1 MSTYRYLFGP
11 VPSRRLG
18 ESLGVSPIPD
28 HTCNYSCVYCQLGRT
43 THMTNTRQE
52 FYPLEEI
59 VAEFDAY
66 LKGSTP
72 FDVVTLVGE
81 GEPALY
87 SRLGE
92 LIDALKARTDKP
104 VAVITNGALLGD
116 AQMRR
121 ELARADIVLPSLD
134 AVTEEGF
141 KAIDRPMGSISFAA
155 MSEGLKTFSREY
167 EGQLWMEIMLVA
179 GMNDSE
185 ADLYAFRDFLKEVD
199 CDRIYINTPV
209 RPPAEGFVHTSSP
222 ETIARAVEILGGIS
236 IDQLTSGSFFSEISD
251 PYEAV
256 LSIARRHPMNAF
268 EVDGFLESRGMP
280 LPERQALLERLG
292 ADPAVETV
300 TYKGLVSYR
309 IR

>member
-1 MSTYRYLFGP
+1 
-11 VPSRRLG
+11 
-18 ESLGVSPIPD
+18 
-28 HTCNYSCVYCQLGRT
+28 
-43 THMTNTRQE
+43 
-52 FYPLEEI
+52 
-59 VAEFDAY
+59 
-66 LKGSTP
+66 
-72 FDVVTLVGE
+72 
-81 GEPALY
+81 
-87 SRLGE
+87 
-92 LIDALKARTDKP
+92 
-104 VAVITNGALLGD
+104 
-116 AQMRR
+116 
-121 ELARADIVLPSLD
+121 
-134 AVTEEGF
+134 
-141 KAIDRPMGSISFAA
+141 

>member
-1 MSTYRYLFGP
+1 
-11 VPSRRLG
+11 
-18 ESLGVSPIPD
+18 
-28 HTCNYSCVYCQLGRT
+28 
-43 THMTNTRQE
+43 
-52 FYPLEEI
+52 
-59 VAEFDAY
+59 
-66 LKGSTP
+66 
-72 FDVVTLVGE
+72 
-81 GEPALY
+81 
-87 SRLGE
+87 
-92 LIDALKARTDKP
+92 
-104 VAVITNGALLGD
+104 
-116 AQMRR
+116 MRR

-199 CDRIYINTPV
+199 YDRIYINTPV

>member
-87 SRLGE
+87 SHPC
-92 LIDALKARTDKP
+92 ALVTL
-104 VAVITNGALLGD
+104 VGA
-116 AQMRR
+116 
-121 ELARADIVLPSLD
+121 
-134 AVTEEGF
+134 
-141 KAIDRPMGSISFAA
+141 AA
-155 MSEGLKTFSREY
+155 
-167 EGQLWMEIMLVA
+167 
-179 GMNDSE
+179 
-185 ADLYAFRDFLKEVD
+185 
-199 CDRIYINTPV
+199 
-209 RPPAEGFVHTSSP
+209 PAP
-222 ETIARAVEILGGIS
+222 
-236 IDQLTSGSFFSEISD
+236 
-251 PYEAV
+251 
-256 LSIARRHPMNAF
+256 
-268 EVDGFLESRGMP
+268 
-280 LPERQALLERLG
+280 
-292 ADPAVETV
+292 
-300 TYKGLVSYR
+300 
-309 IR
+309 